1 MTACNIS
8 RRDLCL
14 RYIAIF
20 GPNMAAIQT
29 MEECGELTT
38 ALSHLIRDPK
48 GATDEVIEETADVA
62 IMLDVI
68 RAYLG
73 DMRDSEGRTVDD
85 ILAMKYQRMAART
98 ATKNKNAG
106 KE

>member
-1 MTACNIS
+1 MTACRIN

-14 RYIAIF
+14 RYIATF

-38 ALSHLIRDPK
+38 ALSHLIRDRK
-48 GATDEVIEETADVA
+48 GSIDEVIEETADVA

-73 DMRDSEGRTVDD
+73 GTKDSEGRTVDD
-85 ILAMKYQRMAART
+85 ILELKYQRMATRT
-98 ATKNKNAG
+98 ATNNKNAG